1 MKKIYLLIALITS
14 CNPKQQTLQFTT
26 ADLNYANRTLLEI
39 AMVDG
44 FSPPVASRV
53 YVYPHI
59 AFYVVLQQSYP
70 DSLKDI
76 GKFLTDFPNIDS
88 IQKQD
93 IDPELSALLCFAK
106 VAKALVFS
114 ENKAEQLIDK
124 WITKA
129 NALGI
134 PENKIKNSI
143 EYANSTSN
151 IIIAWIKKDNYL
163 FTRTQERFTSTKK
176 PENWR
181 ETPSD
186 YTPGLEPH
194 WNSIRRLF
202 SDTSN
207 SYQYVALP
215 TFSMDKKSEFYKT
228 VTEVFQQVNT
238 QDSSQIKT
246 ALYWDDNPNVSK
258 QNGHLNIMIHKIS
271 PPGHW
276 LNIIS
281 QISQNQNSN
290 IFITTKAYTYASIA
304 MFDGIIECWKIKYK
318 TDVVR
323 PISYI
328 LDQIDQDWRPI
339 IQTPPF
345 PEFTSGHSVVSAA
358 AAEVLS
364 TIYGNNFSFID
375 STEILFGHPA
385 RKFNSFHEAAMEVSM
400 SRFFGGIHYKHSVLE
415 GNKEGIYIAKQ
426 LMSKIN

>member
-1 MKKIYLLIALITS
+1 MKKIYLLIALISS
-14 CNPKQQTLQFTT
+14 CNQKQQTLHFTS

-39 AMVDG
+39 AMEDG

-59 AFYVVLQQSYP
+59 AFYTVMHQSYP
-70 DSLKDI
+70 DSLKDLS
-76 GKFLTDFPNIDS
+76 KYLTDFPNIDS
-88 IQKQD
+88 LKIQD

-114 ENKAEQLIDK
+114 ENKAEQIIDQC
-124 WITKA
+124 ITKA

-134 PENKIKNSI
+134 PENKIHNSMEYSNSI
-143 EYANSTSN
+143 STK
-151 IIIAWIKKDNYL
+151 IIAWIKKDNYQ
-163 FTRTQERFTSTKK
+163 FTRTQERYTSSKK
-176 PENWR
+176 PENWC
-181 ETPSD
+181 ETPPD
-186 YTPGLEPH
+186 YTAGLEPH
-194 WNSIRRLF
+194 WASIRRLF
-202 SDTSN
+202 SDTTN
-207 SYQYVALP
+207 TYEYIALP
-215 TFSMDKKSEFYKT
+215 TFSVDKKSEFYKI
-228 VTEVFQQVNT
+228 VSEVFEQANT

-258 QNGHLNIMIHKIS
+258 HNGHLTTMIHKIS

-290 IFITTKAYTYASIA
+290 IFTTTKAYTYTSIA
-304 MFDGIIECWKIKYK
+304 MFDGIIECWKTKYK

-328 LDQIDQDWRPI
+328 LNQMDQNWRPL

-345 PEFTSGHSVVSAA
+345 PEFTSGHSVISAA

-364 TIYGNNFSFID
+364 SIYGHNFSFID
-375 STEILFGHPA
+375 STEILFGHPP

-400 SRFFGGIHYKHSVLE
+400 SRFYGGIHYKHSVLE
-415 GNKEGIYIAKQ
+415 GNKQGIFIAKQ
-426 LMSKIN
+426 LLSKIN